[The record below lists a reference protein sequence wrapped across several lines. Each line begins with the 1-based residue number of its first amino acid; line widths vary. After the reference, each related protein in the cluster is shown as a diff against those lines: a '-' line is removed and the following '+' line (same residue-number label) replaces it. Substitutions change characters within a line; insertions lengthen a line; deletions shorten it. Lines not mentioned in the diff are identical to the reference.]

1 MIARKSRITLQDIAT
16 EAGVSMTAA
25 SMYLNG
31 KAKKYKIADATCKRI
46 EEAIKKNNFVPNVL
60 ARAIA
65 SKKTLMIG
73 VITDGIEN
81 SFWANILEGIE
92 EVIVKNNYHML
103 LSTSKYNYAS
113 KEEMFTFMNSK
124 GVDGFIFSP
133 VVRREEKTPDWKFV
147 YKIAE
152 KKPVI
157 SLTIPFKG
165 LPSVYND
172 NVEGGRL
179 AAQYLMNK
187 GHRKIAYIGF
197 PNSVY
202 QRYEGFR
209 KELCR
214 NGIEAPVYRTVDD
227 FIREAKIHTA
237 VFCSSDFVLLELYGK
252 AAENGIKIP
261 DDLSVIGY
269 DNMDF
274 LKFLSPRPASV
285 HQYKK
290 ELGISAAE
298 LLMEVLKKKYSPEN
312 PPIEKVFSPFLPE
325 GQSVKNL
332 TGEMYL

>member
-1 MIARKSRITLQDIAT
+1 MIAGKSKITLQDIAT

-25 SMYLNG
+25 SMFLNG

-103 LSTSKYNYAS
+103 LSTSKYDYVS

-133 VVRREEKTPDWKFV
+133 VIRKEEKKPDWKFV
-147 YKIAE
+147 YKISE

-187 GHRKIAYIGF
+187 GHRKIAFTGRIGDAF
-197 PNSVY
+197 SRGESFIN
-202 QRYEGFR
+202 ELR
-209 KELCR
+209 K
-214 NGIEAPVYRTVDD
+214 NGVEAPVYRTVDD
-227 FIREAKIHTA
+227 FIRDAKKYTA
-237 VFCSSDFVLLELYGK
+237 VFCFSDFVLLELYGK
-252 AAENGIKIP
+252 AAEHGIKIP

-298 LLMEVLKKKYSPEN
+298 LLMEILKEKYSPEN
-312 PPIEKVFSPFLPE
+312 PPSEKVFKPVLSE
-325 GQSVKNL
+325 GKSVKNL
-332 TGEMYL
+332 TRE